1 MITVTPFD
9 RLGAFK
15 NDWLDAHY
23 HFSFADYRDRDRM
36 GLGALRV
43 WNDDTIQPR
52 TGFGPHPHRDMEI
65 VTYVRSGAISH
76 EDSLGN
82 KGVTRAGDV
91 QVMSAGSGIVHAEMN
106 QEDAA
111 TTLFQIWIHTDAR
124 GHEPRWET
132 RAFPKQPVSG
142 SLPVLASGDPDA
154 HGGLL
159 IHQDAQVLGGRIDA
173 GGTVEYRIAEGR
185 AAYLVVSEG
194 TVKVGGEI
202 ASNRAGVAVTGEDS
216 VIIEALEYAGVVLVD
231 VPV

>member
-1 MITVTPFD
+1 MITVTPLD
-9 RLGAFK
+9 RLGAFR

-106 QEDAA
+106 EEEEP
-111 TTLFQIWIHTDAR
+111 TTLFQIWINTDAR
-124 GHEPRWET
+124 GLEPRGRRHRRRRRHHHRSAGRCRSGAGR
-132 RAFPKQPVSG
+132 RAALGRGRQNVPSSTPTL
-142 SLPVLASGDPDA
+142 SLP
-154 HGGLL
+154 H
-159 IHQDAQVLGGRIDA
+159 
-173 GGTVEYRIAEGR
+173 R
-185 AAYLVVSEG
+185 A
-194 TVKVGGEI
+194 GGEI
-202 ASNRAGVAVTGEDS
+202 
-216 VIIEALEYAGVVLVD
+216 
-231 VPV
+231 